1 MKNVKKVIKTIINDE
16 NFPNHIVALLSFYN
30 EDNALVCSEKKLT
43 IDGNIDL
50 QDILMHKSQCC
61 GLDLNN
67 LIIEQN

>member
-1 MKNVKKVIKTIINDE
+1 MNIDINLKTIKVLVHD
-16 NFPNHIVALLSFYN
+16 LSVQ
-30 EDNALVCSEKKLT
+30 NAREKEY
-43 IDGNIDL
+43 L